1 MDDSSIC
8 AVTLNDD
15 CSNTNHRDKE
25 VFLKCITDD
34 DNTNKIIII
43 FYNIIL

>member
-15 CSNTNHRDKE
+15 WHCRDK
-25 VFLKCITDD
+25 VFLKRITAIDD

-43 FYNIIL
+43 FYIIL

>member
-15 CSNTNHRDKE
+15 CSNTNRRDK
-25 VFLKCITDD
+25 VFLKRITDD